1 MLRVHKL
8 RRQIICLIALS
19 LCAGAAF
26 AERVPRVEGV
36 FYYQPATYAAGAET
50 VWNNPAGIGRFNAAG
65 FQLMADYEN
74 AIFAKS
80 WGGVTHEHGLAVAY
94 RYLHKPEGNFKEYI
108 FNAAVPVSQSGIYF
122 GGSYSYF
129 SEGPGIYNNR
139 HSWNIGLLSQS
150 STRLSW
156 AAVWSNLNRG
166 KIGDQRTEMEQR
178 YSISYRPVDSRFT
191 MSVDM
196 LLSTHQQLNNA
207 EYIYHVEAVPTPGLF
222 VNGYIDSHK
231 NFEIGVRANL
241 LKYFVGSRVDYNKHG
256 NFRRS
261 TSVVGANNRRQASLV
276 KEPKQRLA
284 VSVTGR
290 TPENPPRPVIGPSR
304 TSFTELITTIY
315 RASTDPH
322 ISEMVINLNG
332 LAYGLG
338 QAEELRNALLN
349 FRRRSKKVICHLSMP
364 NNIGYYVAT
373 ACDSILLPPVSQLN
387 LIGLRA
393 ELTFYAATLEKIGVK
408 VELLRIGEYKTAP
421 ERYTRTAA
429 SEANREQTNRLLDQ
443 LYDQFVTGIAQ
454 GRGLT
459 PDSVKRIID
468 NGPFTSADALSFG
481 LVDGLSYIDQM
492 SRSYLQPMPEVSF
505 RRYRNDTL
513 LNDDWG
519 SKPVIAI
526 VVADGEIA
534 SSSSGLPPFNNPDVL
549 TPGNMRQAFAKV
561 SSDSRVKGIVFRINS
576 PGGDALVSSDI
587 YHWAEEAA
595 RHKPMVVS
603 MSNVA
608 ASGGFYIAMSAEHV
622 FADPGTVTGSIGIY
636 GGKLDLQG
644 LYKKL
649 AVGKELYTRGRFAG
663 MMTWTRPATEEEKDK
678 YFSQLEAFYDHFV
691 DLVAVNRELP
701 ADSIN
706 NLGQGRVWT
715 GNEAIANGLVDDL
728 GGLQDAVVYMAGH
741 LQLSDY
747 RIEVYPQNRPLFILP
762 RLPLL
767 EYVSAALSG
776 GSPAENAVEQMDLP
790 QDWNIYA
797 RLPYDITID

>member
-1 MLRVHKL
+1 MLQIHKL
-8 RRQIICLIALS
+8 RRQLTCLVALC

-26 AERVPRVEGV
+26 AERVPQVEGV
-36 FYYQPATYAAGAET
+36 FYYQPATYASGAEV
-50 VWNNPAGIGRFNAAG
+50 VWNNPAGVGRFNAAG
-65 FQLMADYEN
+65 FQLMADYYHET
-74 AIFAKS
+74 FAKS
-80 WGGVTHEHGLAVAY
+80 WGGVMHEHGLAVAY
-94 RYLHKPEGNFKEYI
+94 RYLHRPEGNYKEYI
-108 FNAAVPVSQSGIYF
+108 LNAGVPVSRSGIYF
-122 GGSYSYF
+122 GGSYRYF
-129 SEGPGIYNNR
+129 SEGPGIYNKR

-150 STRLSW
+150 SRTISW

-178 YSISYRPVDSRFT
+178 YSVSYRPINSRFT
-191 MSVDM
+191 LSVDM
-196 LLSTHQQLNNA
+196 LLSTHMELDNA
-207 EYIYHVEAVPTPGLF
+207 DFIYHLEAVPMPGLF
-222 VNGYIDSHK
+222 VSGYIDSDK

-241 LKYFVGSRVDYNKHG
+241 LKYFVGSRMDYNKHG
-256 NFRRS
+256 SFRHS
-261 TSVVGANNRRQASLV
+261 TSFIGANNRRQASLI
-276 KEPKQRLA
+276 KEPQRRLA
-284 VSVTGR
+284 VSISGG
-290 TPENPPRPVIGPSR
+290 TPENPARPVIGRSR

-315 RASTDPH
+315 RASTDPR
-322 ISEMVINLNG
+322 ISEMVINLRG

-349 FRRRSKKVICHLSMP
+349 FRSRSKRVICHLGMP

-373 ACDSILLPPVSQLN
+373 ACDSILIPPVSQLN

-421 ERYTRTAA
+421 ERYTRAAA

-459 PDSVKRIID
+459 SDSVKNIID
-468 NGPFTSADALSFG
+468 NGPFTSADALRFG
-481 LVDGLSYIDQM
+481 LVDGLSYLDQM
-492 SRSYLQPMPEVSF
+492 PKSYLRPMPEISF
-505 RRYRNDTL
+505 RRYKDDTL

-519 SKPVIAI
+519 TKPVIAI
-526 VVADGEIA
+526 VVADGEMA
-534 SSSSGLPPFNNPDVL
+534 LSSSGLPPFNNPNVL
-549 TPGNMRQAFAKV
+549 TPSKMRQAFARV
-561 SSDSRVKGIVFRINS
+561 SSDPRVKGIVFRINS

-595 RHKPMVVS
+595 KRKPMVVS
-603 MSNVA
+603 MSNLA
-608 ASGGFYIAMSAEHV
+608 ASGGFYIAMSAKRV

-663 MMTWTRPATEEEKDK
+663 MMTWTRPSTEEEREK

-691 DLVAVNRELP
+691 DLVAVNRGLT

-715 GNEAIANGLVDDL
+715 GNEAIANGLIDDL
-728 GGLQDAVVYMAGH
+728 GGLQDAIVYTAGH
-741 LQLSDY
+741 LQLTDY
-747 RIEVYPQNRPLFILP
+747 RIKIYPENRPLFLVP

-767 EYVSAALSG
+767 EFVSAALSG
-776 GSPAENAVEQMDLP
+776 GASPEAAIEHMNLP
-790 QDWNIYA
+790 QDWNLYA